1 LHLQVLSSGSK
12 GNSTLIRAGEVVA
25 LVDAGLPLRTLEER
39 LEVAKVSPR
48 SVQHV
53 IVTHAHL
60 DHSRSAGRLARK
72 AKATIHAAERNLDH
86 RALTRAPAYAVLPI
100 NGQRELTDP
109 KGNDILVLGAAR
121 IPHDADPTVAIR
133 LEHEGRCAVVLT
145 DMGRVDDGAARHM
158 RGAHVLVLEFN
169 HDEEMLRLGPY
180 PQKLID
186 RVRGDGGHLSNSEA
200 AEMLGL
206 LIGPEL
212 HTLVL
217 AHLSEKNNTPELAR
231 QVAEDALAALGRGDV
246 KVLIAAQGEVGPNI
260 EV

>member
-1 LHLQVLSSGSK
+1 MHIQVLSSGSK
-12 GNSTLIRAGEVVA
+12 GNSTLVRAGDVVA

-39 LEVAKVSPR
+39 LDVARTSPR
-48 SVQHV
+48 AVQHV

-100 NGQRELTDP
+100 NGQRELVDP
-109 KGNDILVLGAAR
+109 KGNDTLVLSAAL

-145 DMGRVDDGAARHM
+145 DMGRVDDGPARQM

-169 HDEEMLRLGPY
+169 HDEEMLRMGPY

-186 RVRGDGGHLSNSEA
+186 RVRGSGGHLSNSEA

-217 AHLSEKNNTPELAR
+217 AHLSEKNNTPELAMAAAR
-231 QVAEDALAALGRGDV
+231 ETLERLGRSDVTVIIAEQHAIGAALSV
-246 KVLIAAQGEVGPNI
+246 
-260 EV
+260 